1 MTCCRIA
8 ILQPRIVMTSCDGC
22 RLARRGVHDSVTW
35 VSNSTRDNAGKMQPE
50 GSTPGATTPG
60 GTSQDVAAR
69 AVGPALAIAGILLI
83 ATNLRMPM
91 TSASP
96 LLPRIREDVGLSAAS
111 ASFLISLPLLCFA
124 VFSPIVPRIAARFGL
139 AHSLFGA
146 LVAVNVGI
154 VLRSWVG
161 SFGLWAGT
169 VLIGV
174 GIAIM
179 NVLLPAL
186 IKRDFPDQ
194 AGTLTGVYSAFQSL
208 MAALA
213 AAVAVPIA
221 GLPGWGWQG
230 ALGLTLGAGLIGLAV
245 FAPQVRA
252 DHVVRRQQV
261 LARNQVAAAADAG
274 AGSAE
279 VEATVQASAAASPAA
294 ARPRSLLRSPLA
306 WVITAFM
313 GFQSTLF
320 YSVLTWWPAIEMS
333 SGISEESAGFHIA
346 VIQASGIVGSLVAGW
361 LMRRDVVGP
370 TVLVA
375 VSTVI
380 VVLAGTMF
388 VPQLALLWALL
399 IGTAQGGLFTV
410 ALTLFGARARTP
422 MSAARLSGMAQ
433 TFGYVVAASVPPV
446 LGVVREA
453 TGSWTASL
461 WILLGVAVITLV
473 AGLVSAKPRYVEEH

>member
-1 MTCCRIA
+1 MTC
-8 ILQPRIVMTSCDGC
+8 CDGC
-22 RLARRGVHDSVTW
+22 RLARPGKGDSVTR
-35 VSNSTRDNAGKMQPE
+35 VSNSMRDSASVE
-50 GSTPGATTPG
+50 TP
-60 GTSQDVAAR
+60 SVAAR
-69 AVGPALAIAGILLI
+69 AVSPALAIAGILLI

-146 LVAVNVGI
+146 LIAVNVGI

-186 IKRDFPDQ
+186 IKRDFPDH

-230 ALGLTLGAGLIGLAV
+230 ALGLTLGAGLIGVAV

-261 LARNQVAAAADAG
+261 LARNQVATAASDAG

-279 VEATVQASAAASPAA
+279 SEATAQANPATASSAASAAASPAAASPAA

-361 LMRRDVVGP
+361 LMRRDVVGS
-370 TVLVA
+370 TVAVA

-380 VVLAGTMF
+380 VVLAGTMLA
-388 VPQLALLWALL
+388 PQLALLWALL
-399 IGTAQGGLFTV
+399 LGTAQGGLFTV

-461 WILLGVAVITLV
+461 WILLGIAVITLV

>member
-1 MTCCRIA
+1 MR
-8 ILQPRIVMTSCDGC
+8 
-22 RLARRGVHDSVTW
+22 DSAAV
-35 VSNSTRDNAGKMQPE
+35 E
-50 GSTPGATTPG
+50 TPG
-60 GTSQDVAAR
+60 VAAR
-69 AVGPALAIAGILLI
+69 AVSPALAIAGILLI

-146 LVAVNVGI
+146 LIAVNVGI
-154 VLRSWVG
+154 ILRSWVG

-186 IKRDFPDQ
+186 IKRDFPDH

-230 ALGLTLGAGLIGLAV
+230 ALGLTLGAGLIGVAV

-252 DHVVRRQQV
+252 DHVIRRQQV
-261 LARNQVAAAADAG
+261 LARNQVAPAASDAG
-274 AGSAE
+274 ASSDVGAASAE
-279 VEATVQASAAASPAA
+279 TEATAQAGPATASSAAASPAA

-320 YSVLTWWPAIEMS
+320 YSVLAWWPAIEMS

-361 LMRRDVVGP
+361 LMKRGVVGS
-370 TVLVA
+370 TVAVA

-380 VVLAGTMF
+380 VVLVGTMLA
-388 VPQLALLWALL
+388 PQLALLWALL

-433 TFGYVVAASVPPV
+433 TFGYVIAASVPPV

-461 WILLGVAVITLV
+461 WILLGIAVITLV

>member
-1 MTCCRIA
+1 MR
-8 ILQPRIVMTSCDGC
+8 
-22 RLARRGVHDSVTW
+22 DSASV
-35 VSNSTRDNAGKMQPE
+35 E
-50 GSTPGATTPG
+50 TP
-60 GTSQDVAAR
+60 DVAAR
-69 AVGPALAIAGILLI
+69 AVSPALAIAGILLI

-96 LLPRIREDVGLSAAS
+96 LLPRIKEDVGLSAAS

-146 LVAVNVGI
+146 LIAVNVGI
-154 VLRSWVG
+154 ILRSWVG

-186 IKRDFPDQ
+186 IKRDFPDH

-230 ALGLTLGAGLIGLAV
+230 ALGLTLGAGLIGVAV

-261 LARNQVAAAADAG
+261 LARNQVATAASDAG

-279 VEATVQASAAASPAA
+279 PEATAQANPATASSAASPAEASPAA

-320 YSVLTWWPAIEMS
+320 YSVLAWWPAIEMS

-361 LMRRDVVGP
+361 LMRRDVVGS
-370 TVLVA
+370 TVAVA

-380 VVLAGTMF
+380 VVLAGTMLA
-388 VPQLALLWALL
+388 PQLALLWALL
-399 IGTAQGGLFTV
+399 LGTAQGGLFTV

-461 WILLGVAVITLV
+461 WILLGIAVITLV

>member
-1 MTCCRIA
+1 MR
-8 ILQPRIVMTSCDGC
+8 
-22 RLARRGVHDSVTW
+22 DSASV
-35 VSNSTRDNAGKMQPE
+35 E
-50 GSTPGATTPG
+50 TPG
-60 GTSQDVAAR
+60 VAAR
-69 AVGPALAIAGILLI
+69 AVSPALAIAGILLI

-146 LVAVNVGI
+146 LIAVNVGI

-186 IKRDFPDQ
+186 IKRDFPDH

-230 ALGLTLGAGLIGLAV
+230 ALGLTLGAGLIGVAV

-261 LARNQVAAAADAG
+261 LARNQVGPAASDAG
-274 AGSAE
+274 AGSDVGAASAE
-279 VEATVQASAAASPAA
+279 TEATAQANPAIASSAASPAEASPAA

-320 YSVLTWWPAIEMS
+320 YSVLAWWPAIEMS

-361 LMRRDVVGP
+361 LMKRSVVGS

-380 VVLAGTMF
+380 VVLVGTMLA
-388 VPQLALLWALL
+388 PQLALLWALM

-433 TFGYVVAASVPPV
+433 TFGYVIAASVPPV

-461 WILLGVAVITLV
+461 WILLGIAVITLV

>member
-1 MTCCRIA
+1 MR
-8 ILQPRIVMTSCDGC
+8 
-22 RLARRGVHDSVTW
+22 DSAAVETQ
-35 VSNSTRDNAGKMQPE
+35 APE
-50 GSTPGATTPG
+50 TPG
-60 GTSQDVAAR
+60 VAAR
-69 AVGPALAIAGILLI
+69 AVSPALAIAGILLI

-146 LVAVNVGI
+146 LIAVNVGI

-186 IKRDFPDQ
+186 IKRDFPDH

-230 ALGLTLGAGLIGLAV
+230 ALGLTLGAGLIGVAV

-261 LARNQVAAAADAG
+261 LARNQATPAS
-274 AGSAE
+274 SA
-279 VEATVQASAAASPAA
+279 ASAAASPTAA

-320 YSVLTWWPAIEMS
+320 YSVLAWWPAIEMS

-361 LMRRDVVGP
+361 LMKRGVVGS

-380 VVLAGTMF
+380 VVLAGTMLA
-388 VPQLALLWALL
+388 PQLALLWALM

-433 TFGYVVAASVPPV
+433 TFGYVIAASVPPV

-461 WILLGVAVITLV
+461 WILLGIAVITLV